1 LAASLARQYGMAEEL
16 GQAALGYAGF
26 TFERGAS
33 DRHVIPLLQEA
44 RAMLAEKE
52 DAGPV
57 RARVL
62 AHLAV
67 ALRDQ
72 PDRGPREAL
81 SREAVALARA
91 LDDLPTLAYTLA
103 CRLNALMGPGDPQER
118 PAVAEELRAVA
129 RAAHDKARENTGGHH
144 RAMAFL
150 ETGRIGE
157 HRDARDAAERLA
169 PALRS

>member
-1 LAASLARQYGMAEEL
+1 MGERQAAREELLRAAGIARRYRMAEEL
-16 GQAALGYAGF
+16 GRAALAYAGRF

-33 DRHVIPLLQEA
+33 DRQMIPLLQEA
-44 RAMLAEKE
+44 RAMLTEKQ

-72 PDRGPREAL
+72 PDRGPRDAL

-91 LDDLPTLAYTLA
+91 SGDQLTLAY
-103 CRLNALMGPGDPQER
+103 
-118 PAVAEELRAVA
+118 
-129 RAAHDKARENTGGHH
+129 
-144 RAMAFL
+144 
-150 ETGRIGE
+150 
-157 HRDARDAAERLA
+157 A
-169 PALRS
+169 PWLG